1 MKTTNTTTAAARIA
15 AAVKAIRDPRTPHS
29 FTARII
35 RVLERMNAYT
45 IPTAA
50 AVTTTTAAATN
61 RKATTTAPINHR
73 AEEAAAGR
81 AVFSGPV
88 YDLARRVV
96 AAKIKGAI
104 RRGATADKNVYIR
117 HYADMIQTAA
127 LAISEAEAEAAQYTV
142 MIPAELEGDYYAD
155 HHSAFIEACRACG
168 RLEKRIVTRSAKEG
182 TPVEHVH
189 ERSATSAAERRLAE
203 TSAVMDWTERALEA
217 IAERERMGKCT
228 AKQAQDMKRMVEGHG
243 EKVKNPSS
251 VKPYLVK
258 VLVKAGLLKVTSAG
272 KLELVTD

>member
-29 FTARII
+29 FAARII
-35 RVLERMNAYT
+35 RVLERMNAYI

-50 AVTTTTAAATN
+50 AVTTTSTAATN
-61 RKATTTAPINHR
+61 RKATTAAPINHR
-73 AEEAAAGR
+73 ADEAAAGR
-81 AVFSGPV
+81 AVFSDPV

-155 HHSAFIEACRACG
+155 HNSAFIEACRACG
-168 RLEKRIVTRSAKEG
+168 RLEKWIVTRSAKEG

-203 TSAVMDWTERALEA
+203 TSAVEDWKQRALEL
-217 IAERERMGKCT
+217 IENQERTHDVTRTQAENMRHLLMN
-228 AKQAQDMKRMVEGHG
+228 HP
-243 EKVKNPSS
+243 EKVAQPDVVRKHLMR
-251 VKPYLVK
+251 K
-258 VLVKAGLLKVTSAG
+258 LVKAGLLKVTSTG